1 MFFHLAVILFTGGGV
16 YPSMQWAGGMYH
28 SMQWAVEMCIPVCN
42 GDVFLWVR
50 GGVYTP
56 LDTILPGTPPP
67 LWQTPTW
74 ADTPTV
80 EMTIEAGGMHP
91 TGMHSYLIKSVHSAW

>member
-1 MFFHLAVILFTGGGV
+1 MFLHLSVILFTRGGV
-16 YPSMQWAGGMYH
+16 YPSMQWAGGMYP
-28 SMQWAVEMCIPVCN
+28 SMQWAVGVCIPACN
-42 GDVFLWVR
+42 GGVCLWVR
-50 GGVYTP
+50 GGAHP
-56 LDTILPGTPPP
+56 LGRHFPP
-67 LWQTPTW
+67 